1 MGDSFDSSV
10 VLLND
15 VVEVFVLAHQDVN
28 TGISLDAFN
37 GGRIP
42 RFNRF
47 AQYMAGHFDSALGDA
62 AEVGNADRCVHE
74 SGHRIHKTFGLAQE
88 KMKYLPYQNGRLD
101 NVIGV
106 QQWPASGCGLGWVP
120 LLNRFFSESD
130 RDVTA
135 PTQCVVVFGPVG
147 HLIFGLGE
155 FGAALLATFVGHGLS
170 RSVKLTRVMP
180 VRWAI
185 GQISDLFN
193 NALNGK
199 AMYQRTQVNITS
211 SG

>member
-1 MGDSFDSSV
+1 
-10 VLLND
+10 
-15 VVEVFVLAHQDVN
+15 
-28 TGISLDAFN
+28 
-37 GGRIP
+37 
-42 RFNRF
+42 
-47 AQYMAGHFDSALGDA
+47 
-62 AEVGNADRCVHE
+62 
-74 SGHRIHKTFGLAQE
+74 
-88 KMKYLPYQNGRLD
+88 MKYLPHQNGRLD
-101 NVIGV
+101 SVIGV

-130 RDVTA
+130 RDVAA

-147 HLIFGLGE
+147 RLIFRLGE
-155 FGAALLATFVGHGLS
+155 FGAAVLATFVGHGLS
-170 RSVKLTRVMP
+170 RSVKLTSIMP

-199 AMYQRTQVNITS
+199 ATYQRTQVNITS